1 MRKLSLTMIATAV
14 STALLSTAANAYV
27 LGTENT
33 GNIEVYGVVAVSAY
47 GHTGDKD
54 NGESNITDY
63 NIENETR
70 IGFRGSKQMTDGINV
85 LFQVESGYTDTDDW
99 SGGGLGFRDTFVG
112 IEGDYGKLT
121 VGRQLTPMYEVV
133 DWPFT
138 NPGLGRVFDPAATGD
153 IAYMYDRTESIRY
166 FAPAMGNLNINV
178 ATGRAGNGDNA
189 HWFGGAAKYK
199 AFDTVTFHATFE
211 YGNNR
216 QKSAAV
222 AGGVYSIDNDVN
234 SPTYGQNVP
243 SVAKAEVTA
252 DTFTYLVGFEA
263 PIAST
268 GISIAGAYKYGQSED
283 NATKSTDSQGSYSLI
298 AQYWNGPL
306 GIKLGYAA
314 TEDVDSDDNSNN
326 REGSSVT
333 SLQVMGV
340 VNGFVPY
347 VRVGMTDKLGWGAV
361 TSDSQETFA
370 RVGLEY
376 GF

>member
-1 MRKLSLTMIATAV
+1 MVSAAV
-14 STALLSTAANAYV
+14 STALLSAGANAYV
-27 LGTENT
+27 LGSENT
-33 GNIEVYGVVAVSAY
+33 GNVEVYGVVAVSAY
-47 GHTGDKD
+47 GHTGDD
-54 NGESNITDY
+54 TNVTDY
-63 NIENETR
+63 KIENETR
-70 IGFRGSKQMTDGINV
+70 IGIRGSKQMTDGINV
-85 LFQVESGYTDTDDW
+85 IFQVESGYTDVDDW
-99 SGGGLGFRDTFVG
+99 AGGGLGFRDTFVG
-112 IEGDYGKLT
+112 IEGDYGKIT

-178 ATGRAGNGDNA
+178 ATGRAGSGENA

-199 AFDTVTFHATFE
+199 AFDAITFHATFE

-216 QKSAAV
+216 KVSDEV
-222 AGGVYSIDNDVN
+222 KAGFEFDPVTGDKKAITAKDGV
-234 SPTYGQNVP
+234 
-243 SVAKAEVTA
+243 VT

-268 GISIAGAYKYGQSED
+268 GISIAAAYKYGQAE
-283 NATKSTDSQGSYSLI
+283 NVATKNVDSQGSYSVV

-314 TEDVDSDDNSNN
+314 TEDVESDDNSNVSK
-326 REGSSVT
+326 GASVT

-347 VRVGMTDKLGWGAV
+347 VRVGMTDQLGWGA
-361 TSDSQETFA
+361 DPLEDQEIFA

>member
-1 MRKLSLTMIATAV
+1 MNKLSLNMVAAAV
-14 STALLSTAANAYV
+14 STALLSAGANAYV
-27 LGTENT
+27 LGSENT
-33 GNIEVYGVVAVSAY
+33 GNVEVYGVVAVSAY
-47 GHTGDKD
+47 GHTGDD
-54 NGESNITDY
+54 TNVTDY
-63 NIENETR
+63 SIDNETR

-85 LFQVESGYTDTDDW
+85 IFQVESGYTDVDDW
-99 SGGGLGFRDTFVG
+99 AGGGLGFRDTFVG
-112 IEGDYGKLT
+112 VEGDYGKVT

-178 ATGRAGNGDNA
+178 ATGRAGSGENA

-199 AFDTVTFHATFE
+199 AFDTITLHATFE

-216 QKSAAV
+216 QSKAAV
-222 AGGVYSIDNDVN
+222 DGVAAGHKIDENGVIVPVAAVDPIDAV
-234 SPTYGQNVP
+234 
-243 SVAKAEVTA
+243 VT
-252 DTFTYLVGFEA
+252 DTFTYLVGFEV

-268 GISIAGAYKYGQSED
+268 GISIAAAYKYGQAE
-283 NATKSTDSQGSYSLI
+283 NVATKNVDSQGSYSVV

-314 TEDVDSDDNSNN
+314 TEDVESDDNSNVSK
-326 REGSSVT
+326 GASVT

-347 VRVGMTDKLGWGAV
+347 VRLGMTDQLGWGA
-361 TSDSQETFA
+361 DPLEDQEIFA

>member
-1 MRKLSLTMIATAV
+1 MNKLSLSMVAAAV

-47 GHTGDKD
+47 GHTGDKA
-54 NGESNITDY
+54 NGESNISDY

-70 IGFRGSKQMTDGINV
+70 VGFRGSKQMTDGINV
-85 LFQVESGYTDTDDW
+85 IFQVESGYTDTDDW

-112 IEGDYGKLT
+112 VEGDYGKVT

-166 FAPAMGNLNINV
+166 FAPAMGNLNVNV

-199 AFDTVTFHATFE
+199 AFDAITLHATFE

-216 QKSAAV
+216 KVSDAVEAGFEFDPTSPDGTPKQIAAKD
-222 AGGVYSIDNDVN
+222 GVI
-234 SPTYGQNVP
+234 T
-243 SVAKAEVTA
+243 

-268 GISIAGAYKYGQSED
+268 GISIAGAYKYGQAE
-283 NATKSTDSQGSYSLI
+283 NIATKNVDSQGSYSLI

>member
-1 MRKLSLTMIATAV
+1 MNKLSLTMVAAAV
-14 STALLSTAANAYV
+14 STALLSAGANAYV

-33 GNIEVYGVVAVSAY
+33 GNVEVYGVVAVSAY
-47 GHTGDKD
+47 GHTGDD
-54 NGESNITDY
+54 VNVTDY
-63 NIENETR
+63 SIDNETR

-85 LFQVESGYTDTDDW
+85 IFQVESGYTDVDDW
-99 SGGGLGFRDTFVG
+99 AGGGLGFRDTFVG
-112 IEGDYGKLT
+112 VEGDYGKVT

-166 FAPAMGNLNINV
+166 FAPTMGNLNINV
-178 ATGRAGNGDNA
+178 ATGRAGSGEDA

-199 AFDTVTFHATFE
+199 AFDAITLHATFE

-216 QKSAAV
+216 KVSDAV
-222 AGGVYSIDNDVN
+222 EAGFEFDPVTGDPKPITAKDGV
-234 SPTYGQNVP
+234 
-243 SVAKAEVTA
+243 VT

-263 PIAST
+263 PIANT
-268 GISIAGAYKYGQSED
+268 GISIAAAYKYGQAE
-283 NATKSTDSQGSYSLI
+283 NIATKNVDSQGSYSVV

-314 TEDVDSDDNSNN
+314 TEDVESDDNSNVSK
-326 REGSSVT
+326 GASVT

-347 VRVGMTDKLGWGAV
+347 VRLGMTDQLGWGA
-361 TSDSQETFA
+361 DPLEDQEIFA

>member
-1 MRKLSLTMIATAV
+1 MNKLSLSMVAAAV

-33 GNIEVYGVVAVSAY
+33 GNVEVYGVVAVSTY
-47 GHTGDKD
+47 GISGD
-54 NGESNITDY
+54 NTSITDY
-63 NIENETR
+63 KIENETR
-70 IGFRGSKQMTDGINV
+70 IGFRGSKQMTDDINV
-85 LFQVESGYTDTDDW
+85 IFQVESGYTDVDDW
-99 SGGGLGFRDTFVG
+99 AGGGLGFRDTFVG
-112 IEGDYGKLT
+112 VEGDYGKVT

-178 ATGRAGNGDNA
+178 ATGRAGSGENA
-189 HWFGGAAKYK
+189 HWVGGAAKYK
-199 AFDTVTFHATFE
+199 AFDTVTLHATFE

-216 QKSAAV
+216 EVGKTDTRAA
-222 AGGVYSIDNDVN
+222 Y
-234 SPTYGQNVP
+234 T
-243 SVAKAEVTA
+243 T

-268 GISIAGAYKYGQSED
+268 GISISGAYKYGQAENIASKD
-283 NATKSTDSQGSYSLI
+283 VDSQGSYSLI

-314 TEDVDSDDNSNN
+314 TEDVDSEDSLNE

-347 VRVGMTDKLGWGAV
+347 VRVGMTDKLGWGAA

>member
-1 MRKLSLTMIATAV
+1 M
-14 STALLSTAANAYV
+14 
-27 LGTENT
+27 
-33 GNIEVYGVVAVSAY
+33 YGVVAVSAY
-47 GHTGDKD
+47 GHTGDD
-54 NGESNITDY
+54 TNVTDY
-63 NIENETR
+63 SIDNETR

-85 LFQVESGYTDTDDW
+85 IFQVESGYTDVDDW
-99 SGGGLGFRDTFVG
+99 AGGGLGFRDTFVG
-112 IEGDYGKLT
+112 VEGDYGKVT

-178 ATGRAGNGDNA
+178 ATGRAGSGENA

-199 AFDTVTFHATFE
+199 AFDAITLHATFE

-216 QKSAAV
+216 KVSDEV
-222 AGGVYSIDNDVN
+222 KAGFEFDPVTGDKKAITAKDGV
-234 SPTYGQNVP
+234 
-243 SVAKAEVTA
+243 VT
-252 DTFTYLVGFEA
+252 DTFTYLVGFEV

-268 GISIAGAYKYGQSED
+268 GISIAAAYKYGQAE
-283 NATKSTDSQGSYSLI
+283 NVATKNVDSQGSYSVV

-314 TEDVDSDDNSNN
+314 TEDVESDDNSNVSK
-326 REGSSVT
+326 GASVT

-340 VNGFVPY
+340 VNSFVPY
-347 VRVGMTDKLGWGAV
+347 VRVGMTDQLGWGA
-361 TSDSQETFA
+361 DPLEDQEIFA

>member
-1 MRKLSLTMIATAV
+1 MNKLTISAVSLAV
-14 STALLSTAANAYV
+14 STALFSVGANAYV

-33 GNIEVYGVVAVSAY
+33 GNVEVYGVVAISTY
-47 GHTGDKD
+47 GITGDD
-54 NGESNITDY
+54 TNITDY
-63 NIENETR
+63 KIENETR
-70 IGFRGSKQMTDGINV
+70 VGFRGSKQMTDDINV
-85 LFQVESGYTDTDDW
+85 IFQVESGYTDVDDW
-99 SGGGLGFRDTFVG
+99 AGGGLGFRDTFVG

-121 VGRQLTPMYEVV
+121 VGRQLTPMYEIV

-178 ATGRAGNGDNA
+178 ATGRAGSGENA

-199 AFDTVTFHATFE
+199 AFDAITLHATFE

-216 QKSAAV
+216 E
-222 AGGVYSIDNDVN
+222 
-234 SPTYGQNVP
+234 
-243 SVAKAEVTA
+243 VAKSDTRAAYTT

-268 GISIAGAYKYGQSED
+268 GISISGAYKYGEAE
-283 NATKSTDSQGSYSLI
+283 NMATKDVDSQGSYSLI

-314 TEDVDSDDNSNN
+314 TEDVDSEDSLNE

-347 VRVGMTDKLGWGAV
+347 VRVGMTDKLGWGAT

>member
-1 MRKLSLTMIATAV
+1 MNKLSLSAVSLAV
-14 STALLSTAANAYV
+14 STVLFSTGASAYV

-33 GNIEVYGVVAVSAY
+33 GNVEIYGVVAVSTY
-47 GHTGDKD
+47 GHTGDD
-54 NGESNITDY
+54 TNLADY
-63 NIENETR
+63 SIDNETR
-70 IGFRGSKQMTDGINV
+70 VGFRGSKQMTDEINV
-85 LFQVESGYTDTDDW
+85 IFQVESGYTDVDDW

-112 IEGDYGKLT
+112 VEGDYGKVT

-166 FAPAMGNLNINV
+166 FAPAMGNLNVNV
-178 ATGRAGNGDNA
+178 ATGRAGSDENG

-199 AFDTVTFHATFE
+199 AFDTVTLHATFE
-211 YGNNR
+211 YGNSR
-216 QKSAAV
+216 QSKAAV
-222 AGGVYSIDNDVN
+222 DGVAAGHKIDANGVIVPVAAVDPIDAVI
-234 SPTYGQNVP
+234 T
-243 SVAKAEVTA
+243 

-263 PIAST
+263 PILDT
-268 GISIAGAYKYGQSED
+268 GISIAAAYKYGQAE
-283 NATKSTDSQGSYSLI
+283 NIATKKVDSQGSYSVV

-314 TEDVDSDDNSNN
+314 TEDVDSEDNSNE
-326 REGSSVT
+326 RKGSSVT

-347 VRVGMTDKLGWGAV
+347 VRVGMTDKLGWGAK

>member
-1 MRKLSLTMIATAV
+1 MNKLSLTMVATAV
-14 STALLSTAANAYV
+14 STALLSAGANAYV
-27 LGTENT
+27 LGSENT
-33 GNIEVYGVVAVSAY
+33 GNVEVYGVVAVSAY
-47 GHTGDKD
+47 GHTGDD
-54 NGESNITDY
+54 TNVTDY
-63 NIENETR
+63 KIENETR

-85 LFQVESGYTDTDDW
+85 IFQVESGYTDVDDW
-99 SGGGLGFRDTFVG
+99 AGGGLGFRDTFVG
-112 IEGDYGKLT
+112 IEGDYGKVT

-178 ATGRAGNGDNA
+178 ATGRAGSGENA

-199 AFDTVTFHATFE
+199 AFDAITFHATFE

-216 QKSAAV
+216 KVSDEV
-222 AGGVYSIDNDVN
+222 KAGFEFDPVTGDKKAITAKDGV
-234 SPTYGQNVP
+234 
-243 SVAKAEVTA
+243 VT

-268 GISIAGAYKYGQSED
+268 GISIAAAYKYGQAE
-283 NATKSTDSQGSYSLI
+283 NVATKNVDSQGSYSVV

-314 TEDVDSDDNSNN
+314 TEDVESDDKSNVSK
-326 REGSSVT
+326 GASVT

-347 VRVGMTDKLGWGAV
+347 VRLGMTDQLGWGA
-361 TSDSQETFA
+361 DPLEDQEIFA